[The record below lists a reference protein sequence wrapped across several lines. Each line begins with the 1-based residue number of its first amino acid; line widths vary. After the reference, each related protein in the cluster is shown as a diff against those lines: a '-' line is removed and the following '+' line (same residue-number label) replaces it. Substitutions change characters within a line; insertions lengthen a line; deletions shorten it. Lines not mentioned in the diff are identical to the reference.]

1 MASGRFL
8 AVLGPPWLCA
18 WRTQAALPPA
28 GRSVWGA
35 GSPRA
40 FLPRAFLPRLV
51 CLRDPQ
57 AVRSWRTWGRTWPR
71 ASSKGTKPTWK
82 THPSSGGCREG
93 GPTRLQHH
101 QCGHSHAHTPRV
113 HTCTSGPSQ
122 LEGSSWA
129 LSSTWGSP
137 SPLQGPR
144 CPAPPRPAPHCWC
157 SLGCTRS
164 PLRAATEADG
174 EPAVGNPR
182 PCFQPQ
188 GSGSDTAG
196 PSTLPAAP
204 VQGRTAALQ
213 RGGRQAWTRGQ
224 PFCPGHS
231 PPDPPRCPPSP
242 SA

>member
-1 MASGRFL
+1 MTCSFLSGPVCWFLSSSGWMASGRFP

-35 GSPRA
+35 GSPRP
-40 FLPRAFLPRLV
+40 LVTPRAFLPRLV

-82 THPSSGGCREG
+82 THPSSGGHREG

-101 QCGHSHAHTPRV
+101 QCGHSHAHTPHV
-113 HTCTSGPSQ
+113 HTRTSGPAQ

-137 SPLQGPR
+137 SPLQGPQ
-144 CPAPPRPAPHCWC
+144 CPAPPRPALLVLTRLHPLT
-157 SLGCTRS
+157 SEGCHRS
-164 PLRAATEADG
+164 
-174 EPAVGNPR
+174 
-182 PCFQPQ
+182 
-188 GSGSDTAG
+188 
-196 PSTLPAAP
+196 
-204 VQGRTAALQ
+204 
-213 RGGRQAWTRGQ
+213 
-224 PFCPGHS
+224 
-231 PPDPPRCPPSP
+231 
-242 SA
+242 